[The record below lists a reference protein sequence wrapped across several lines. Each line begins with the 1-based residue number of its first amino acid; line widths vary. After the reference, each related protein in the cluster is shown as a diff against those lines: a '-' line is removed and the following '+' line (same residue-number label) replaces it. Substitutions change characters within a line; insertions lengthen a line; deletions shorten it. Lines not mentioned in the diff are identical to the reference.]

1 MKSTQTTVRP
11 ITIKRACTGRDVVTQ
26 PTKMIMLF
34 SAELHMR
41 DNPKIGSWCVPDLI
55 AINFHP
61 CTKWSLVKFASVT
74 EHVTTHYAPL
84 PVFTTVISCHIH
96 TYQNYQHC
104 QMYWYQFYSFTL
116 HVQCHKII
124 KLIQQKYE
132 KTHFNIKYTYSYSRI
147 QEANKI
153 TQLLKL
159 STNTEVTKSQNTLTR
174 RIFTNHFS
182 GLSKAIGLVCA
193 QCMDNNFWTKRLLT

>member
-1 MKSTQTTVRP
+1 
-11 ITIKRACTGRDVVTQ
+11 
-26 PTKMIMLF
+26 
-34 SAELHMR
+34 MR

-61 CTKWSLVKFASVT
+61 CTKWSLVKFAPVT

-104 QMYWYQFYSFTL
+104 QKYWYQFYSFTL
-116 HVQCHKII
+116 QVQCHKII

-132 KTHFNIKYTYSYSRI
+132 KTHFNIMYTYSYSRI